1 MELLDK
7 LNHNTEL
14 VFTQIEAFSE
24 SGFNAKPSEKEWS
37 AAEVIEH
44 LFRSEFGIPKL
55 FRGPSELPDRA
66 PDLFVSKME
75 QGLLNLTKKVQ
86 APDTIKPTSG
96 PKSKPQLFSKFKEN
110 RNRITEAYLSTSPN
124 EICSLFDHPFY
135 GPLTRLE
142 WIYFCIFH
150 TQRHLHQ
157 LKAISNSLS

>member
-1 MELLDK
+1 MELLNT
-7 LNHNTEL
+7 LNHNTEQVL
-14 VFTQIEAFSE
+14 SQIEVFSE
-24 SGFNAKPSEKEWS
+24 SDFNAKPSEKEWS

-55 FRGPSELPDRA
+55 FHGPSELPDRA

-75 QGLLNLTKKVQ
+75 QGLLDFTKKVQ
-86 APDTIKPTSG
+86 APGNIQPTAG
-96 PKSKPQLFSKFKEN
+96 AKSKSALFQKFKEN
-110 RNRITEAYLSTSPN
+110 RNRITEAFLSTSSN
-124 EICSLFDHPFY
+124 EICLLFDHPFY